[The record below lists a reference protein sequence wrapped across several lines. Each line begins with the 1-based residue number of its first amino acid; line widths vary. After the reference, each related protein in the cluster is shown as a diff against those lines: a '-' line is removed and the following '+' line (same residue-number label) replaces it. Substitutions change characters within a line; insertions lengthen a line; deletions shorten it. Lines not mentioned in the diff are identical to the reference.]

1 MFPGQYHPKHQHFK
15 KIETFHILHGDLD
28 LIKDDVSYKLRV
40 GDKIDVLNNE
50 WHEFSS
56 KNGCVFEE
64 ISTESLRKD
73 SNYFDQKIQ
82 KQDIVDRKTFVTLY

>member
-1 MFPGQYHPKHQHFK
+1 MY
-15 KIETFHILHGDLD
+15 GDLS
-28 LIKDDVSYKLRV
+28 LIKDGITYKLKV

-50 WHEFSS
+50 WHEFNSD
-56 KNGCVFEE
+56 NGCVFEE

-73 SNYFDQKIQ
+73 SKYFDEKIQ